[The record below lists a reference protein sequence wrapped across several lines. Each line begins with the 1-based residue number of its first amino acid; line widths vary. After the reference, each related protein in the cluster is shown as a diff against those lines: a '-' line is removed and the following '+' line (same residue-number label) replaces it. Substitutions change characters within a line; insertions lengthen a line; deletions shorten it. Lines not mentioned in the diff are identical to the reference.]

1 MMLIDCPRQGKVTR
15 GCTLDI
21 GPREQRLLQLLLSGH
36 TIRAAAGQLH
46 ISSRTTE
53 AMLAELRER
62 VDAPS
67 LYALGA
73 IAERLGWHEHV
84 REHI

>member
-1 MMLIDCPRQGKVTR
+1 
-15 GCTLDI
+15 LDL
-21 GPREQRLLQLLLSGH
+21 GAREQQLLQLLLSGY

-46 ISSRTTE
+46 VSSRTTE
-53 AMLAELRER
+53 AMLAELRGR

-73 IAERLGWHEHV
+73 IAERLGWHESETV
-84 REHI
+84 G